1 MTRTGFF
8 IYSASGSIADRETQ
22 NMYEKTIS
30 KKTVFEGRILSLDVL
45 DVELA
50 DGRIG
55 TREIIRHGAAVA
67 VVARR
72 RDGRF
77 VFIRQFRKAMERI
90 CFEVMAGNVDPG
102 EEMEA
107 AAIREL
113 KEETGYVPDSIRFL
127 SSIYPSVGYCTERID
142 IFCAEVHE
150 PGETDFDPD
159 EQIETVLITEQE
171 MDNLIR
177 SGKVDDAKTLAAWM
191 LYKISNI
198 EQGTAE

>member
-8 IYSASGSIADRETQ
+8 VYSASGSSAARETQ
-22 NMYEKTIS
+22 NMHEKTIG

-45 DVELA
+45 TVELA
-50 DGRIG
+50 DGRTG

-67 VVARR
+67 VIARR

-107 AAIREL
+107 AAVREL
-113 KEETGYVPDSIRFL
+113 KEETGYTPDSIRFL

-142 IFCAEVHE
+142 IFYADVHE
-150 PGETDFDPD
+150 PGETDFDQD
-159 EQIETVLITEQE
+159 ENIETILVTEEE
-171 MDNLIR
+171 MDGLIR
-177 SGKVDDAKTLAAWM
+177 SGKVQDAKTLAAWM
-191 LYKISNI
+191 LYK
-198 EQGTAE
+198 TR